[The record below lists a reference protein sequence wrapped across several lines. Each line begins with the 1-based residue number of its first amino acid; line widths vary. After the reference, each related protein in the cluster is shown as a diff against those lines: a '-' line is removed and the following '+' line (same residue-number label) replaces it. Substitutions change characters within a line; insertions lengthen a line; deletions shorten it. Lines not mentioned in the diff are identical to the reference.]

1 MIARLPKQNAPKPTA
16 LPLFDAQRVIGIAI
30 LAMVLSFAGAVAG
43 IEASWAAQVE
53 LSPIPISFPIQS
65 AEVAAYFEQVAGPQ
79 DIATLAPADL
89 NLLPQDTTGLKM
101 VGFRSYADGQRDL
114 DGLVGSIDGVM
125 YNPEHWELTP
135 DDEQQNLDV
144 MVRQFAQLAHDR
156 GLEFMFAPD
165 RRYAEQY
172 LAEVAPYVDSVLL
185 QGQRLQD
192 SPEAF
197 AAWIRPMIATA
208 RTANPE
214 IEIWVQVGATLGPA
228 SQMMAAIQTVVDDI
242 DGIAIWSMP
251 RSLNVLQEFVT
262 LLRESGATAPGTSSD
277 PVASPRATATPSP
290 SRSAPS
296 ATSANVT
303 AAPTAR
309 SATPSPGS
317 APTATSTP
325 RPTIAPT
332 GESGSPLATQ
342 TPEVA
347 RSPAVETATG
357 SSIGTTPTARTAAV
371 GVNSPASAW
380 FERIALVVAGMLLG
394 VFLGFWLGRR
404 QGHGPTQ

>member
-1 MIARLPKQNAPKPTA
+1 MIARLPKQNVLKPAA
-16 LPLFDAQRVIGIAI
+16 LPLFEARRLIGIAI
-30 LAMVLSFAGAVAG
+30 LAMALSFAGAVAG
-43 IEASWAAQVE
+43 IDASWAAQVE
-53 LSPIPISFPIQS
+53 PSPIPISFPIQS
-65 AEVAAYFEQVAGPQ
+65 AEVAAYFEEVAGPQ

-89 NLLPQDTTGLKM
+89 NLLPQNTTGLKM

-192 SPEAF
+192 SPDAF

-262 LLRESGATAPGTSSD
+262 LLRESGATAPGATPSD
-277 PVASPRATATPSP
+277 PVASPRATATQIS
-290 SRSAPS
+290 SAPS

-303 AAPTAR
+303 AAPTVR
-309 SATPSPGS
+309 SAT
-317 APTATSTP
+317 APTSTSTP
-325 RPTIAPT
+325 MPTIAPT
-332 GESGSPLATQ
+332 GESGSPLTTR

-347 RSPAVETATG
+347 QSPAVETAAG
-357 SSIGTTPTARTAAV
+357 LSIDATPTADPAATRE
-371 GVNSPASAW
+371 NSPASAW
-380 FERIALVVAGMLLG
+380 FERIVLVVAGMLLG
-394 VFLGFWLGRR
+394 VFLGFWLGKR
-404 QGHGPTQ
+404 QDHGPTQ